1 MAGRLLS
8 HFCKPRNEGIVHC
21 PHSGGE
27 EARAATQMAREMER
41 ISPEEEEEPKK
52 QPLEATKCALA
63 AKPFC
68 FVFLMGFGGQCQQL
82 IFFFPPSFCI
92 QISRSAIVIEA

>member
-1 MAGRLLS
+1 
-8 HFCKPRNEGIVHC
+8 
-21 PHSGGE
+21 
-27 EARAATQMAREMER
+27 MAREMER

-68 FVFLMGFGGQCQQL
+68 FVFLMGFWGQCQQL
-82 IFFFPPSFCI
+82 IFFFHPHFAF
-92 QISRSAIVIEA
+92 RLAGLLLL